1 MSSMPT
7 VKAPP
12 NTSKVMVLKV
22 GAMHGP
28 PKRKVGVAGKGR
40 SGKMV
45 EPWNVQGFFCCL
57 DMRYCRC
64 ILVVYDMSMMDDL
77 DNLYQIGN
85 TLIHAYI

>member
-45 EPWNVQGFFCCL
+45 EPWNVQGFF
-57 DMRYCRC
+57 
-64 ILVVYDMSMMDDL
+64 VV
-77 DNLYQIGN
+77 
-85 TLIHAYI
+85 